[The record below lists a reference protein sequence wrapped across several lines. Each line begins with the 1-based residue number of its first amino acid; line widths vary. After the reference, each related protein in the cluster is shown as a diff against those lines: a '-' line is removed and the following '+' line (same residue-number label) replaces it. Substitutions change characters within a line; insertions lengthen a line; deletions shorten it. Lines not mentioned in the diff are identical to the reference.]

1 MKTLTIIFMVL
12 ALGSGIAC
20 SCRGQAARSAGDASP
35 QVTQGTGSS
44 ELAERWEQER
54 AHLDKLSKSYPANQ
68 LTILE
73 SLLDKLPPEQVASEF
88 ERIRS
93 TPVGFRE
100 MSDFDEN
107 LLQVFVIKATQQK
120 DRTHLVYLL
129 SGHCPRYIAT
139 DGIEFYLA
147 LSGMPDPLLILFDS
161 YSKADKEVTRKELIA
176 ALSSVFR
183 DLRREHPDDQ
193 QFVNA
198 SKEWYV
204 KHGDKLKVNPYYQP
218 DSNFSDSR
226 DFFVNS
232 SL

>member
-1 MKTLTIIFMVL
+1 MVL

>member
-1 MKTLTIIFMVL
+1 MKTLTIIFVVL
-12 ALGSGIAC
+12 ALGSGIVC

-35 QVTQGTGSS
+35 QVTQGPGSR
-44 ELAERWEQER
+44 ELTERWEQER

-68 LTILE
+68 LAILK
-73 SLLDKLPPEQVASEF
+73 SLLDKLPPEQVAREF

-93 TPVGFRE
+93 MPVGFRE

-107 LLQVFVIKATQQK
+107 LLQVFVIKAAQQK
-120 DRTHLVYLL
+120 DRTNLVYLL
-129 SGHCPRYIAT
+129 SGHCPRFIAT
-139 DGIEFYLA
+139 DGIELYLA

-161 YSKADKEVTRKELIA
+161 YSKADKEVARKELIE

-183 DLRREHPDDQ
+183 DLRREHPGDHD
-193 QFVNA
+193 FVDA

-204 KHGDKLKVNPYYQP
+204 KHQNKLRVNPYYQP
-218 DSNFSDSR
+218 DSNFSESR